1 MNININGFHDLFLH
15 EICALGDTIKLEE
28 LGNFVR
34 KRKIDVNVVD
44 EECGNR
50 VALHWS
56 AAKGK
61 LVFKCKRKKTQD
73 FRVVFV

>member
-1 MNININGFHDLFLH
+1 MNISSNGFHELLLH
-15 EICALGDTIKLEE
+15 EICALGDTLKLEE
-28 LGNFVR
+28 LGNFVL

-56 AAKGK
+56 SSKGK
-61 LVFKCKRKKTQD
+61 AVRS
-73 FRVVFV
+73 